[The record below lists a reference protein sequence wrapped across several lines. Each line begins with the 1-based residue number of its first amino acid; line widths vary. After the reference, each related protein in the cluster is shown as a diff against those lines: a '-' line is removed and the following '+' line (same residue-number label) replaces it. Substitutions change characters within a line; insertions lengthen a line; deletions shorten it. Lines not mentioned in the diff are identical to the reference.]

1 MHLLI
6 PFACLTDPAAHQAL
20 KGAALPN
27 LEKLLARMTEV
38 DVDQGDSFSLS
49 PPHEKA
55 QAQILGF
62 NRNPSL
68 KDGCYPWAAWDLV
81 NSGRKPGNE
90 AWAWVSPCHWTVNS
104 DHIVMDDPQ
113 ALDLTEAESRTLLE
127 AVRPYFEEDGIGID
141 YAKPDRWLARSE
153 LFRGMASASVDRVAG
168 SDIDGWLPKT
178 PQAAPLRRLQN
189 EMQMLLYTQPVN
201 DARAASGLQTVN
213 SFWVSGTG
221 ALPEGTP
228 SAPAPSEADSPVIAS
243 DLRDAAIRR
252 DWDGWIQAWKTL
264 DATHCAVLLRE
275 VVAGNRA
282 LLTLCGERSA
292 ITFDARSTGFLNK
305 IVRHFGHYSLYLL
318 RDQL

>member
-6 PFACLTDPAAHQAL
+6 PFACLTDPDAHQVL
-20 KGAALPN
+20 KGIALPN

-38 DVDQGDSFSLS
+38 GVNQGHSLSLS
-49 PPHEKA
+49 PPHERA
-55 QAQILGF
+55 QAQVLGLSS
-62 NRNPSL
+62 NPSP
-68 KDGCYPWAAWDLV
+68 KDGCIPWAAWDLV
-81 NSGRKPGNE
+81 KSGRSPGNQ
-90 AWAWVSPCHWTVNS
+90 AWARVSPCHWTVNS

-113 ALDLTEAESRTLLE
+113 ALNLTEAESHTLLE
-127 AVRPYFEEDGIGID
+127 AVRPYFEEDGIAID

-168 SDIDGWLPKT
+168 GDIDGWLPKT

-221 ALPEGTP
+221 ALSEGAL
-228 SAPAPSEADSPVIAS
+228 SVPAPSEADSPVIAN

-252 DWDGWIQAWKTL
+252 DWAGWNLAWKTL
-264 DATHCAVLLRE
+264 DATHCAALLRE
-275 VVAGNRA
+275 VGAGNRA
-282 LLTLCGERSA
+282 LLTLCGERNA

-305 IVRHFGHYSLYLL
+305 ILRHFGHYSLYLL